1 MIYLNFAMKN
11 NKNYNQKLRS
21 ARKKLGIT
29 QLELAEKL
37 GSSPSAIGMY
47 EQGRRTPSYE
57 TLYKICSILNISSQ
71 EFFVPNGTASDVFN
85 ITTTLN
91 SLIDYLSSKKEIALN
106 GKLLSPQKK
115 NGIAYILKLILNDK

>member
-1 MIYLNFAMKN
+1 MKMN
-11 NKNYNQKLRS
+11 TNYNQKLRS

-47 EQGRRTPSYE
+47 EQGRRAPGYE

-71 EFFVPNGTASDVFN
+71 EFFAQNETASDVFN
-85 ITTTLN
+85 INTTLN
-91 SLIDYLSSKKEIALN
+91 SLIDYLNSKKEIALN

-115 NGIAYILKLILNDK
+115 KGIAYILKLILNDK